1 MERRKFIK
9 ANLVLTSL
17 MFLPNWLKATFSINL
32 PNVLILGDSIS
43 IGYTPYLKEQL
54 KGIANVYR
62 PIFKNGKNENC
73 QGTTNGLLH
82 IDHWIGSRKWDII
95 HFNFGLHDLKHV
107 DPITGKNSKKK
118 EDPHQANRKQY
129 KRNLFVIVEKLKNTK
144 ATLIFATTTPYPDDL
159 KTAIRDEGLSK
170 KYNKVALKVMK
181 KNKIMINDLYSFVL
195 PRMQDLQIPN
205 NVHFTKKGSEE
216 LGKRVADIILT
227 SLNIN

>member
-9 ANLVLTSL
+9 ANLGLTSL
-17 MFLPNWLKATFSINL
+17 LFLPNWLHGALSKDL

-43 IGYTPYLKEQL
+43 IGYTPFVKEYL

-62 PIFKNGKNENC
+62 PVFENGSNENC
-73 QGTTNGLLH
+73 QGTTHGLKQ
-82 IDHWIGSRKWDII
+82 IDRWIGSKKWDII

-107 DPITGKNSKKK
+107 DPITGKNSSKKG
-118 EDPHQANRKQY
+118 DPYQANLKQY
-129 KRNLFVIVEKLKNTK
+129 KRNLIVIVEKLINTN

-159 KTAIRDEGLSK
+159 KTAIRDAGLSK
-170 KYNKVALKVMK
+170 KYNRVALKVMK

-195 PRMQDLQIPN
+195 PRMQELQLPK

-216 LGKRVADIILT
+216 LGIRVADIIRNRLKK
-227 SLNIN
+227 

>member
-9 ANLVLTSL
+9 ANLGLTPL
-17 MFLPNWLKATFSINL
+17 LFLPNWLHGALSKDL

-43 IGYTPYLKEQL
+43 IGYTPFVKEYL

-62 PIFKNGKNENC
+62 PVFENGNNENC
-73 QGTTNGLLH
+73 QGTTHGLKH
-82 IDHWIGSRKWDII
+82 IDRWIKSKKWDII

-107 DPITGKNSKKK
+107 DPITGKNSSKKG
-118 EDPHQANRKQY
+118 DPYQANLKQY
-129 KRNLFVIVEKLKNTK
+129 KRNLSVIVEKLINTN

-159 KTAIRDEGLSK
+159 KTAIRDAGLSK
-170 KYNKVALKVMK
+170 KYNRVALKVMK

-195 PRMQDLQIPN
+195 PRMQELQLPK

-216 LGKRVADIILT
+216 LGIRVADIIRNRLKK
-227 SLNIN
+227 

>member
-9 ANLVLTSL
+9 GNLALTSL
-17 MFLPNWLKATFSINL
+17 LFLPNWLKAALIKDV

-43 IGYTPYLKEQL
+43 IGYTPFVKEYL

-62 PIFKNGKNENC
+62 PVFENGSYENC

-82 IDHWIGSRKWDII
+82 IDRWIGSRHWDII

-107 DPITGKNSKKK
+107 DPVTGKNSRKKG
-118 EDPHQANRKQY
+118 DPYQANLKQY
-129 KRNLFVIVEKLKNTK
+129 KRNLSVIVEKLINSK

-159 KTAIRDEGLSK
+159 KTAIRDAGLSK
-170 KYNKVALKVMK
+170 KYNRVALKVMK

-195 PRMQDLQIPN
+195 PRMQELQLPE

-216 LGKRVADIILT
+216 LGIRVADIIRNRLKK
-227 SLNIN
+227 